1 MVGHHHGLR
10 CLPPVDQ
17 HPVWTRSQ
25 HDDRIQSTRGCKQIH
40 LRSIFFPHR
49 HVGLRGDMQ
58 GLRRIFG
65 LTSAHIGRNFSAYSA
80 VLRRTYSA

>member
-1 MVGHHHGLR
+1 MVGHHRGLR
-10 CLPPVDQ
+10 CLLPVDQ

-40 LRSIFFPHR
+40 LRSISIPHR

-58 GLRRIFG
+58 GLRRILG
-65 LTSAHIGRNFSAYSA
+65 GTSAHIRLNFGAYWA
-80 VLRRTYSA
+80 